1 MAASIPASRKLLWL
15 RIWVT
20 NSDPKVIGRWYLE
33 YLYEARIMPSMIRL
47 DRGTETG
54 TMATIHAFLRRNH
67 DDMDDPC
74 ESIIYGPST
83 SNQVSTYL
91 MLLAFLLIPV
101 VQKELDLFRTVVWN
115 SHKIRTQKD
124 TALPDGIP
132 DHIYNFP
139 ET

>member
-1 MAASIPASRKLLWL
+1 
-15 RIWVT
+15 
-20 NSDPKVIGRWYLE
+20 
-33 YLYEARIMPSMIRL
+33 
-47 DRGTETG
+47 
-54 TMATIHAFLRRNH
+54 
-67 DDMDDPC
+67 
-74 ESIIYGPST
+74 
-83 SNQVSTYL
+83 

-139 ET
+139 ETYGLEECGMTYFHFKNRHPCNTVNNS

>member
-1 MAASIPASRKLLWL
+1 
-15 RIWVT
+15 
-20 NSDPKVIGRWYLE
+20 
-33 YLYEARIMPSMIRL
+33 
-47 DRGTETG
+47 
-54 TMATIHAFLRRNH
+54 
-67 DDMDDPC
+67 
-74 ESIIYGPST
+74 
-83 SNQVSTYL
+83 

-139 ET
+139 ETGLEECGMTVHIFTLKIDILVTL